1 MSTDHETDAPAEKPR
16 RVTQGE
22 IIMRLLER
30 GSSQSSSVT
39 IARNAKGDVQ
49 FEVVIRTDPD
59 NGIATPAEAEAIAVE
74 ITERLREKYPF
85 VGVAPT
91 AKGA

>member
-1 MSTDHETDAPAEKPR
+1 MTQEPTAAAAEGKPR

-59 NGIATPAEAEAIAVE
+59 HGIATPGEASAIAQALSDE
-74 ITERLREKYPF
+74 LATKYPN
-85 VGVAPT
+85 GGN
-91 AKGA
+91 GA

>member
-1 MSTDHETDAPAEKPR
+1 MSLENETAPPAERPR

-22 IIMRLLER
+22 IIMALLER

-39 IARNAKGDVQ
+39 IARNAKGDMQ

-59 NGIATPAEAEAIAVE
+59 HGITTPGEATAIAE
-74 ITERLREKYPF
+74 TIADELATKYPI
-85 VGVAPT
+85 GGPSA
-91 AKGA
+91 

>member
-1 MSTDHETDAPAEKPR
+1 VTEPTPADTAGAKPR

-22 IIMRLLER
+22 IIMALLER

-59 NGIATPAEAEAIAVE
+59 HGIATPDEAKAIAE
-74 ITERLREKYPF
+74 TIADELTTKYPI
-85 VGVAPT
+85 GGDRA
-91 AKGA
+91 A

>member
-1 MSTDHETDAPAEKPR
+1 MTEQNETETPAGKPR

-22 IIMRLLER
+22 IILELLKR

-39 IARNAKGDVQ
+39 IARNAKGDIQ

-59 NGIATPAEAEAIAVE
+59 HGIDSPGEAKAIAE
-74 ITERLREKYPF
+74 TIADELATKYPI
-85 VGVAPT
+85 GGDRAS
-91 AKGA
+91 